1 MLNATFHLTHQR
13 AQIMYKSV
21 KKMHSP
27 RKSTKQQRY
36 HTKKSGAGSPA
47 PDYIFVKGLYY
58 FATFSK
64 RFIITNIKSAESRH
78 NTTKIPQTATK
89 DKSPQNVEP
98 TFVR

>member
-36 HTKKSGAGSPA
+36 HTKKIESRIPC
-47 PDYIFVKGLYY
+47 PRFYIFKGLYY